1 MNIVYALYCPV
12 RKIPIYVGKS
22 SVWLDRPMS
31 HIKNASHSMA
41 INNWVKELKLKGL
54 IPIIVILEHDVKK
67 EFINEREKFWIKK
80 FVDEKFDLLNVQ
92 NKKQI
97 ADFRVNSIKPA
108 SKSKR
113 KNNSK
118 IKIGVSLKFEQSTL
132 DVIYAL
138 LQEPENI
145 KLKGNFNAMI
155 EHLIETNPEYIEMKK
170 ELKKKKLKLKK

>member
-1 MNIVYALYCPV
+1 MNIIYALYCPI
-12 RKIPIYVGKS
+12 RKIPTYVGKS
-22 SVWLDRPMS
+22 TVWLDRPML

-97 ADFRVNSIKPA
+97 ESFHINNTKHKI
-108 SKSKR
+108 KR
-113 KNNSK
+113 KSNSK
-118 IKIGVSLKFEQSTL
+118 IKIGVSIKLEQPTI

-138 LQEPENI
+138 LQEPENL
-145 KLKGNFNAMI
+145 KLKGNFNAMV
-155 EHLIETNPEYIEMKK
+155 EHLVETHTDYIKMKK
-170 ELKKKKLKLKK
+170 ELEKKKLKLKK